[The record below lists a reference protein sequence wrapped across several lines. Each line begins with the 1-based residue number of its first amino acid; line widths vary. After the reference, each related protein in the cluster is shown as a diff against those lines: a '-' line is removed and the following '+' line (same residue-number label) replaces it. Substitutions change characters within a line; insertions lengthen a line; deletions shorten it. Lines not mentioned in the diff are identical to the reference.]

1 AIRRARAARAPGALR
16 RVARARAR
24 EGAARAADR
33 RGRRRVQPG
42 GEDSRDRADARRGRG
57 RARHDARRRRA
68 GLQRDVANR
77 GPGVRRAREAGARL
91 RAHGC
96 HRRLPVP
103 RHRDRAARAGREPRM
118 ARPGARLGNGG
129 LKRVAGGEA
138 FACASK
144 PVEEKAV
151 SPKATSAAPSA
162 TAKAATDPP
171 PAGGSGAAA
180 PALRKA
186 VIGDF
191 GLDLS
196 ARNRNVKP
204 GDDFYACANGA
215 WYDSFAIPPDHSSY
229 GAFDQLDELSKKR
242 VREIIEQA
250 AAARIAAGTPEQ
262 QIGDYY
268 AAFM

>member
-1 AIRRARAARAPGALR
+1 MPSSASCTSAPRPGRPRRSRAANGATGCATGERRAEA
-16 RVARARAR
+16 
-24 EGAARAADR
+24 
-33 RGRRRVQPG
+33 RGRRRSVRLRRRSESPRNALSSPG
-42 GEDSRDRADARRGRG
+42 AAAAPIARALPYDARL
-57 RARHDARRRRA
+57 A
-68 GLQRDVANR
+68 Q
-77 GPGVRRAREAGARL
+77 PIL
-91 RAHGC
+91 RS
-96 HRRLPVP
+96 RSSMRLPP
-103 RHRDRAARAGREPRM
+103 RLASRLARSFTPLAALAL
-118 ARPGARLGNGG
+118 AA
-129 LKRVAGGEA
+129 
-138 FACASK
+138 ACASK

-268 AAFM
+268 AAFMDETAIE